1 MKNSPNASRS
11 ISTFNWSATS
21 AAPPFS
27 GQFHKIACQNVR
39 VQKPEAEEV
48 VQALRARH
56 VFAHVQHLG
65 VNRVGIRVVL
75 PTGAEAIWDGDGAAG
90 LEAQVMRDGVL
101 VGFVPVIA
109 GSADFTLEQT
119 VDAIA
124 AADYGTS

>member
-21 AAPPFS
+21 AAPLFS
-27 GQFHKIACQNVR
+27 GQFHEIACQNVR

>member
-1 MKNSPNASRS
+1 MR
-11 ISTFNWSATS
+11 
-21 AAPPFS
+21 
-27 GQFHKIACQNVR
+27 ACQNDA

-48 VQALRARH
+48 VEALRARS

-101 VGFVPVIA
+101 VGFVPVIP
-109 GSADFTLEQT
+109 GSADFSLAQT
-119 VDAIA
+119 VEAIA
-124 AADYGTS
+124 SADYGTA

>member
-1 MKNSPNASRS
+1 
-11 ISTFNWSATS
+11 
-21 AAPPFS
+21 
-27 GQFHKIACQNVR
+27 